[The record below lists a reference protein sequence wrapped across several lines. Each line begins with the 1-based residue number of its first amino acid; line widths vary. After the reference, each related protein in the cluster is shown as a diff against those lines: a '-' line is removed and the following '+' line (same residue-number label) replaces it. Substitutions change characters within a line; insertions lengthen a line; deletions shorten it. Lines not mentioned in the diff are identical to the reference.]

1 LEGCKK
7 ADYLRPGVSAPGNHE
22 KTSLYKKNEATRKSE
37 NKHGLNITAI
47 NTSFGAPIHL
57 SNSVQSNKYCIP
69 RAAADS
75 QGIGHIQIPMLSNN
89 RGNDQKRP
97 IDLEFPTVSVT
108 HVSDSLQNTN
118 NAPIAKADVYASST
132 DIRGKT
138 VAGNL
143 SSSTGVS
150 SLRNNLWQNSH
161 FVDLDDEDD
170 EILQV
175 ILHLQMLQICGD
187 AISHV

>member
-7 ADYLRPGVSAPGNHE
+7 GDYLRPGVSAPGNHG
-22 KTSLYKKNEATRKSE
+22 KTSLYKQNEATWKSE
-37 NKHGLNITAI
+37 SKHGLNVASI

-57 SNSVQSNKYCIP
+57 SNCVQSNKFCIS
-69 RAAADS
+69 RAAAES
-75 QGIGHIQIPMLSNN
+75 EGIGHIRMPMLSNN

-97 IDLEFPTVSVT
+97 IDLDFPTVSVT

-132 DIRGKT
+132 DVRGKT
-138 VAGNL
+138 VEGNL
-143 SSSTGVS
+143 LSSTAVS
-150 SLRNNLWQNSH
+150 SLRNNVWQNSH

-175 ILHLQMLQICGD
+175 ILHLQMLQNC
-187 AISHV
+187 SV